1 MAELQGKHAVVTGAG
16 GGIGAAIVA
25 ELARLGAS
33 LTLLGRSAA
42 PLERVAGSL
51 ELDDPQARVGWGLA
65 DVTDSAAVA
74 AAFDQ
79 ARTRFGGI
87 DILVCCAGQAVS
99 EAFHRTTAELWSG
112 ALRVNLDGAF
122 HCIQAA
128 LPDMLERR
136 WGRIVNIA
144 STAGL
149 KGYAYVAAYCA
160 AKHGLVG
167 LTRALAVEFAAKG
180 VTVNAVCPGYTDT
193 ALMREALANIR
204 AKTGRSEPEAL
215 AELVAL
221 NPQGRL
227 VAPEEVAQ
235 TVAWLC
241 GPNSASINGQ
251 SIPVAGGEL
260 M

>member
-51 ELDDPQARVGWGLA
+51 ELDDPQARVGWGIA

-79 ARTRFGGI
+79 ARARFGGI

-160 AKHGLVG
+160 SKHGLVG
-167 LTRALAVEFAAKG
+167 LTRALAVELAAKG

-204 AKTGRSEPEAL
+204 AKTGCSEREAL

-227 VAPEEVAQ
+227 VAPQEVAQ

>member
-1 MAELQGKHAVVTGAG
+1 M
-16 GGIGAAIVA
+16 
-25 ELARLGAS
+25 
-33 LTLLGRSAA
+33 
-42 PLERVAGSL
+42 
-51 ELDDPQARVGWGLA
+51 
-65 DVTDSAAVA
+65 
-74 AAFDQ
+74 
-79 ARTRFGGI
+79 
-87 DILVCCAGQAVS
+87 
-99 EAFHRTTAELWSG
+99 
-112 ALRVNLDGAF
+112 RVNLDGAF

-160 AKHGLVG
+160 SKHGLVG
-167 LTRALAVEFAAKG
+167 LTRVLAVEFAAKG

-227 VAPEEVAQ
+227 VAPQEVAQ

>member
-1 MAELQGKHAVVTGAG
+1 MTGLQGRHAVVTGAG
-16 GGIGAAIVA
+16 GGIGAAVVA

-33 LTLLGRSAA
+33 LTLVGRTAA
-42 PLERVAGSL
+42 SLERVCGNL
-51 ELDDPQARVGWGLA
+51 VREEPGARVGWAVA

-79 ARTRFGGI
+79 ARARFGGI

-99 EAFHRTTAELWSG
+99 EAFHRTTAEHWG
-112 ALRVNLDGAF
+112 DTLRVNLDGAF

-128 LPDMLERR
+128 LPDMRGR
-136 WGRIVNIA
+136 GWGRIVNVA

-160 AKHGLVG
+160 SKHGLIG
-167 LTRALAVEFAAKG
+167 LTRALALELAAKG
-180 VTVNAVCPGYTDT
+180 ITVNAVCPGYTDT
-193 ALMREALANIR
+193 AVVKEAVANIR
-204 AKTGRSEPEAL
+204 AKTGRSEQKAL
-215 AELVAL
+215 AELTAA

-227 VAPEEVAQ
+227 VAPNEVASA
-235 TVAWLC
+235 VAWLC

-251 SIPVAGGEL
+251 SIVVAGGEV

>member
-51 ELDDPQARVGWGLA
+51 GLDDPQARVGWGIA

-79 ARTRFGGI
+79 ARARFGGI
-87 DILVCCAGQAVS
+87 EILVCCAGQAVS

-122 HCIQAA
+122 HCIRAA

-167 LTRALAVEFAAKG
+167 LTRALAVELAAKG

-193 ALMREALANIR
+193 ALVREALANIR

>member
-1 MAELQGKHAVVTGAG
+1 MAELEGRHAVVTGAG
-16 GGIGAAIVA
+16 GGIGGAIVA

-33 LTLLGRSAA
+33 LTLVGRSAA
-42 PLERVAGSL
+42 PLERVCSHL
-51 ELDDPQARVGWGLA
+51 LQEDPQAPVGWAAA
-65 DVTDSAAVA
+65 DVTDSAAVS

-79 ARTRFGGI
+79 ARARFGGI
-87 DILVCCAGQAVS
+87 DILVCCAGQAQS
-99 EAFHRTTAELWSG
+99 EAFRRTTAELWGST
-112 ALRVNLDGAF
+112 LRINLDGAF

-128 LPDMLERR
+128 LPDMLQRR

-160 AKHGLVG
+160 SKHGLVG
-167 LTRALAVEFAAKG
+167 LTRALAVEVATKG

-193 ALMREALANIR
+193 AVVREAVANIR
-204 AKTGRSEPEAL
+204 AKTGRSESEAL
-215 AELVAL
+215 AELISA

-227 VAPEEVAQ
+227 VTPQEVADA
-235 TVAWLC
+235 VAWLC
-241 GPNSASINGQ
+241 GPNSGGITGQ
-251 SIPVAGGEL
+251 SVVVAGGEV

>member
-1 MAELQGKHAVVTGAG
+1 MTELQGKHAVVTGAG

-51 ELDDPQARVGWGLA
+51 ELDDPQARVGWGIA

-79 ARTRFGGI
+79 ARARFGGI

-112 ALRVNLDGAF
+112 TLRVNLDGAF

-144 STAGL
+144 STVGL

-227 VAPEEVAQ
+227 VAPQEVAQ

>member
-25 ELARLGAS
+25 ELARLGAG

-42 PLERVAGSL
+42 PLERVAGNL
-51 ELDDPQARVGWGLA
+51 GLDDPPGRVEWATA

-74 AAFDQ
+74 AAFEQ
-79 ARTRFGGI
+79 ARARFGGI

-99 EAFHRTTAELWSG
+99 EAFHRTKAELWSG
-112 ALRVNLDGAF
+112 TLRVNLDSAF

-167 LTRALAVEFAAKG
+167 LTRALAVELAAKG

-193 ALMREALANIR
+193 ALVREALANIR

-215 AELVAL
+215 AELVAP

-227 VAPEEVAQ
+227 VAPQEVAQ

>member
-25 ELARLGAS
+25 ELARLGAG
-33 LTLLGRSAA
+33 LTLLGRSVA

-51 ELDDPQARVGWGLA
+51 GLDDPQARVGWATA

-79 ARTRFGGI
+79 ARARFGGI

-167 LTRALAVEFAAKG
+167 LTRALAVELAAKG

-193 ALMREALANIR
+193 ALVREALANIR

>member
-1 MAELQGKHAVVTGAG
+1 MAELSGKHALVTGAG
-16 GGIGAAIVA
+16 GGIGAAVVA
-25 ELARLGAS
+25 ELVQLGAG
-33 LTLLGRSAA
+33 LTLLGRTA
-42 PLERVAGSL
+42 PSL
-51 ELDDPQARVGWGLA
+51 ARVSKELLRKHPSAQLECAVA
-65 DVTDSAAVA
+65 DVADSAAVA

-87 DILVCCAGQAVS
+87 DILVCGAGQAHS
-99 EAFHRTTAELWSG
+99 EAFHRTTTALWSE

-128 LPDMLERR
+128 LPDMLEQG
-136 WGRIVNIA
+136 WGRIVNVA

-167 LTRALAVEFAAKG
+167 LTRSLALELAAKG

-193 ALMREALANIR
+193 AVVKDAVANIQ
-204 AKTGRSEPEAL
+204 AKTGRSEREAL
-215 AELVAL
+215 AELVAV

-227 VAPEEVAQ
+227 VAPKEVADA
-235 TVAWLC
+235 VAWLC
-241 GPNSASINGQ
+241 GPSSASITGQ
-251 SIPVAGGEL
+251 SIVVAGGEL

>member
-16 GGIGAAIVA
+16 GGIGAAIVG
-25 ELARLGAS
+25 ELAHLGAS
-33 LTLLGRSAA
+33 LTLLGRTAA
-42 PLERVAGSL
+42 PLERVAGNL
-51 ELDDPQARVGWGLA
+51 GLDDSPARVGLATA
-65 DVTDSAAVA
+65 DVTDSAAVTA
-74 AAFDQ
+74 TFDQ
-79 ARTRFGGI
+79 ARARFGGI

-99 EAFHRTTAELWSG
+99 QAFRRTTAELWSG
-112 ALRVNLDGAF
+112 TLRVNLDGVF

-160 AKHGLVG
+160 SKHGLIG
-167 LTRALAVEFAAKG
+167 LTRALALELAAKG

-193 ALMREALANIR
+193 AVVREAVANIR
-204 AKTGRSEPEAL
+204 AKTGRSESDAL
-215 AELVAL
+215 AELVAV

-251 SIPVAGGEL
+251 SILVAGGEL